1 MLDVKRQLEQA
12 LAEAVTDL
20 GAEAGEIQ
28 IQPVPDDRPG
38 DFGSPLAFGL
48 AKTLRKNPAAI
59 AQELLERL
67 KLPEGVARAEAAGP
81 YINFFLDPPSY
92 IRAVATGELRTVANG
107 RKAIVEHTSVNPN
120 KEAHVGH
127 LRNIV
132 LGDACARIL
141 RAAGYL
147 VEVQNYIDDT
157 GRQAAESIFAVD
169 YFRAEYR
176 PEDGSGAGSAQ
187 DAGGSGPSDGSR
199 GGARGGPTGGASGG
213 SSEEARGGE
222 IDARG
227 GSEVGVAKKYD
238 HWLGELYVRLG
249 EAKERDGEAIER
261 GVSEI
266 MHRLERG
273 ELRGRVAEVLR
284 AQLQTYYALGAEY
297 DLLVWESD
305 VVNSGFLARGLDIL
319 KSSPNVYTPSQGKYA
334 GALVMDVS
342 EFLPGLEEPQVVLVR
357 SDGNAVYVAKDVG
370 YQFWKVGLFGGL
382 RFGRFDRQPSGKE
395 LYTSSP
401 EGEEHPDGVTFAHG
415 DEIINVIDSRQS
427 HQQAIVRAALK
438 LSDTGHGYDQSHH
451 LAYEV
456 VTLEG
461 QAMSGRKG
469 ITLSIDEVLAEAIA
483 RARAVVEEKNPDL
496 TAVDRVARQVGVG
509 ALRFGMLKS
518 EARRVIDFRW
528 EQALSLQ
535 GDSAPY
541 VQYAHARANSI
552 LRAARE
558 AGVDEAEAGARA
570 EWSKLGP
577 LEVKLAQAISRLPEV
592 VESAAQELAP
602 HVVAQYALEL
612 ATAWNSYYNHRD
624 EQGKPDTMVL
634 RSEPGLREARLLL
647 VDAVRRT
654 LAEALE
660 LLGIEA
666 PEAM

>member
-1 MLDVKRQLEQA
+1 MPDVKERLEEA
-12 LAEAVTDL
+12 LAQAVAGL
-20 GAEAGEIQ
+20 GAEVDEIQ
-28 IQPVPDDRPG
+28 IQPVPENKPG
-38 DFGSPLAFGL
+38 DFGSPVAFGL
-48 AKTLRKNPAAI
+48 ARSLRKNPAQI

-67 KLPEGVARAEAAGP
+67 ELPASVTRAEAAGP
-81 YINFFLDPPSY
+81 YINFFLEPASY
-92 IRAVATGELRTVANG
+92 VREVATSRLEIRPNG
-107 RKAIVEHTSVNPN
+107 RKAIIEHTSVNPN

-132 LGDACARIL
+132 LGDSCARIM
-141 RAAGYL
+141 RAAGYE

-169 YFRAEYR
+169 YFGAEY
-176 PEDGSGAGSAQ
+176 DGS
-187 DAGGSGPSDGSR
+187 
-199 GGARGGPTGGASGG
+199 
-213 SSEEARGGE
+213 
-222 IDARG
+222 
-227 GSEVGVAKKYD
+227 KKYD

-261 GVSEI
+261 GVSEV

-273 ELRGRVAEVLR
+273 ELRDRVATVLR
-284 AQLQTYYALGAEY
+284 AQLETYFSLGAEY

-305 VVNSGFLARGLDIL
+305 VVKSGFLARGLDIL
-319 KSSPNVYTPSQGKYA
+319 KSSPHVFEAKEGKYA

-342 EFLPGLEEPQVVLVR
+342 EIMPGLEEPLVVLVR

-382 RFGRFDRQPSGKE
+382 RFAEFGAQPSGKI
-395 LYTSSP
+395 LYTSAP
-401 EGEEHPDGVTFAHG
+401 EGEEHPDGRTFAHG
-415 DEIINVIDSRQS
+415 DEIINVIDARQS
-427 HQQAIVRAALK
+427 HPQTIVRAALK

-469 ITLSIDEVLAEAIA
+469 ITLSIDEVVAEATR

-496 TAVDRVARQVGVG
+496 EAIDEVARQVGVG
-509 ALRFGMLKS
+509 ALRFVMLKS
-518 EARRVIDFRW
+518 EARRIIDFRW

-541 VQYAHARANSI
+541 VQYAHARASSI

-558 AGVDEAEAGARA
+558 AGVEMDAAD
-570 EWSKLGP
+570 WSRLGRV
-577 LEVKLAQAISRLPEV
+577 EVKLAQEIDRLPEV
-592 VESAAQELAP
+592 VAAAARELAP
-602 HVVAQYALEL
+602 HSVAQYALEL

-624 EQGKPDTMVL
+624 EHGKPDTMVM
-634 RSEPGLREARLLL
+634 RAEPGLREARLQL
-647 VDAVRRT
+647 VDAVKRT
-654 LAEALE
+654 LATTLE

-666 PEAM
+666 PEEM